1 VFLLAGI
8 CDRSTE
14 VAAVVAWLQ
23 MVVNYSSMLMQAEEE
38 EGT

>member
-1 VFLLAGI
+1 MFLPTDI

-14 VAAVVAWLQ
+14 VAVAVAWSQ
-23 MVVNYSSMLMQAEEE
+23 IVVNYSSMLMQAEAE